1 MLSHFNSPVVT
12 NMQDLTLSLHL
23 DSESRRELE
32 IEKFSVFFGGG
43 VLKHS
48 WTSWCFIP
56 LVFQQV
62 SRKNESISIITTILL
77 SDPRKLAIVP

>member
-32 IEKFSVFFGGG
+32 IEKFSVFFWGGG
-43 VLKHS
+43 AETFMDILMFYS
-48 WTSWCFIP
+48 LSIP
-56 LVFQQV
+56 ASV
-62 SRKNESISIITTILL
+62 S
-77 SDPRKLAIVP
+77 